1 MGLNEVFRKVSAIQ
15 PESVELVSH
24 KIELTLVDDIQ
35 KMYNDAGKELT
46 TAANSSKK
54 AIAAIDEVFTAYRQ
68 NAVKSNEALKAIVEL
83 KTQAKNVGLDV
94 PANVLKFETEL
105 NANLKNSQAKMTA
118 VQNAKKQF

>member
-1 MGLNEVFRKVSAIQ
+1 MGLNEVFKKVADI
-15 PESVELVSH
+15 ESNATELASH
-24 KIELTLVDDIQ
+24 QIELTLVDDIQ

-46 TAANSSKK
+46 NAANSSKK

-83 KTQAKNVGLDV
+83 KTQAKNVGLAV

-105 NANLKNSQAKMTA
+105 NANLKNSQAKMTSI
-118 VQNAKKQF
+118 QNAKKQF